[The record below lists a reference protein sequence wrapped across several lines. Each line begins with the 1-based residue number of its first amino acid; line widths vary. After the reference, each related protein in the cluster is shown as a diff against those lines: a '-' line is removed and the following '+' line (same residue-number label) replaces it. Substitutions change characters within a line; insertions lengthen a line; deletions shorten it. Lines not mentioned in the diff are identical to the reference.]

1 MKIEKPFIEYFRVVS
16 KYNISGGIAE
26 IEWKVRNHFISIIHF
41 GFNVRFYQ
49 NTSNTSLFIH
59 KPEKINLISI
69 GLFGITTSNIF
80 IKPFEIER
88 KVQNKKYLDNRDVFK
103 SNSKLNKPVIT
114 DFYYKKEINESGL
127 INNGFH
133 IENIDF
139 KINNNKLNFTK

>member
-1 MKIEKPFIEYFRVVS
+1 MKKLPIYF
-16 KYNISGGIAE
+16 
-26 IEWKVRNHFISIIHF
+26 SIDFEDFFFDTCRDIGHESP
-41 GFNVRFYQ
+41 GQRKSALDKSY
-49 NTSNTSLFIH
+49 I
-59 KPEKINLISI
+59 LIKSI
-69 GLFGITTSNIF
+69 C
-80 IKPFEIER
+80 
-88 KVQNKKYLDNRDVFK
+88 KKYLDNRDVFK